1 MPLKKTFV
9 FLFFSISNMILAQPF
24 NKWTDEKIMVK
35 KERNVST
42 IMHAES
48 IFEDRWDILPQP
60 QFWKQIM
67 LLSPDSCLINV
78 ASNRVILKKMS
89 IKEWNLQ
96 TESEKELFKAE
107 LRKQNGLSST
117 EKIFVT
123 TGKNDFYKFKEVY
136 PSLSKGVAA
145 FEKFGVDPWYAQAI
159 LLIESPGQL
168 KKSVS
173 GAYGAFQLMPD
184 VARAQGLTVNATV
197 DERKDF
203 ERCAYG
209 SARLLSKV
217 CIPQAKKILDQHNL
231 KYNESDLWFRLFVLH
246 VYHAGAGNVAAV
258 LNKIQPET
266 GSQQII
272 LDMWQNTA
280 GGFGNNSQN
289 YSQLALAAQLIL
301 HDMVYEQCD
310 EISACTSR

>member
-1 MPLKKTFV
+1 MIRKVICSIFILQ
-9 FLFFSISNMILAQPF
+9 LFKLIAQPM
-24 NKWTDEKIMVK
+24 NNWTDEKITVK
-35 KERNVST
+35 KEKNVST

-48 IFEDRWDILPQP
+48 IFRDRWDVLPQP

-67 LLSPDSCLINV
+67 LLSPDSCLVNV
-78 ASNRVILKKMS
+78 ASNRVVLKKMA
-89 IKEWNLQ
+89 IKDWNAQ
-96 TESEKELFKAE
+96 TEDQKNQLKAN
-107 LRKQNGLSST
+107 LRAQNGISPS

-217 CIPQAKKILDQHNL
+217 CIPEARKILDKHNL
-231 KYNESDLWFRLFVLH
+231 SYNENDLWFRLFVLH

-258 LNKIQPET
+258 MNKIQPKI

-310 EISACTSR
+310 EISACSSSR